1 MARTSFGLMS
11 QTSDLFRILS
21 DDECNAILKTIAI
34 SMKRRKE
41 VEELNGIDNMNT
53 VSLMKLGKKAYQ
65 ERLLRLIKT
74 DLISERKIEIQ
85 NNKTNTGNKANSYML
100 TKKGQE
106 FYDACITIE
115 NAINIK
121 PKLKALDS
129 LLETSHLQN
138 TPEADEIKKRLTD
151 ALIDNHKL
159 NDCL

>member
-1 MARTSFGLMS
+1 
-11 QTSDLFRILS
+11 
-21 DDECNAILKTIAI
+21 
-34 SMKRRKE
+34 
-41 VEELNGIDNMNT
+41 
-53 VSLMKLGKKAYQ
+53 
-65 ERLLRLIKT
+65 
-74 DLISERKIEIQ
+74 
-85 NNKTNTGNKANSYML
+85 ML

-138 TPEADEIKKRLTD
+138 NPEPDEIKKRLTD
-151 ALIDNHKL
+151 ASIDNHKL

>member
-21 DDECNAILKTIAI
+21 DDKCNAILKTIAI
-34 SMKRRKE
+34 SMKRREE

-53 VSLMKLGKKAYQ
+53 VSLTKLGKKAYQ

>member
-11 QTSDLFRILS
+11 QTSDLFRMLS
-21 DDECNAILKTIAI
+21 DDKCHAILKTIAI
-34 SMKRRKE
+34 SMKRREE